1 MWTSLCA
8 LMIDVVE
15 LKMVIERIAS
25 RSGIQSSHSPLFRVW
40 ERDPSEIFCAR
51 KKPLP
56 HNYKSSKDST
66 GGQESGSAV
75 WRHRA
80 GGLSRGRCGACQP
93 SC

>member
-1 MWTSLCA
+1 MPKYVDVGKRK
-8 LMIDVVE
+8 MVIERIDVGE

-56 HNYKSSKDST
+56 CSISSKT
-66 GGQESGSAV
+66 EG
-75 WRHRA
+75 
-80 GGLSRGRCGACQP
+80 
-93 SC
+93 